1 MAAIEEICKRKV
13 NIYYFDN
20 IKELKLTENIY
31 IYIYKYINLLGYLSL
46 FWCIS
51 ICYPLSVLS
60 LLPYKKQD
68 KRISSLALKFMQQQ
82 STLAW
87 VKPFPYWLNLN

>member
-31 IYIYKYINLLGYLSL
+31 IYINI
-46 FWCIS
+46 
-51 ICYPLSVLS
+51 
-60 LLPYKKQD
+60 
-68 KRISSLALKFMQQQ
+68 
-82 STLAW
+82 
-87 VKPFPYWLNLN
+87 